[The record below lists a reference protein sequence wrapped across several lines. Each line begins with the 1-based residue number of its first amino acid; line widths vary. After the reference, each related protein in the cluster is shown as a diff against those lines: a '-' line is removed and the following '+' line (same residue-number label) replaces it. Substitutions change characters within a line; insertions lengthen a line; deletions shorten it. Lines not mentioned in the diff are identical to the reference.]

1 MNRTREGAMTNEVAN
16 ENSARQMQ
24 FWNSA
29 ASASWVEKQAR
40 LDGFFAP
47 LSVAGLTRIGATRGD
62 RVLDVGCG
70 CGDTTLALA
79 RAVGPSGTALGVD
92 ISAQMLDRAR
102 ARAAEE
108 GLGHVSYLLSDAGAY
123 PFKKAGFDLVFSR
136 LGVMFFG
143 DAPAAFANLRRAV
156 RPGGRMVFVCPR
168 APAECAFITVAV
180 TAAKPL
186 LPAGAMPIPGPEDP
200 WMFSLADPARVRRVL
215 NAAGWSD
222 VVLDP
227 LDADMVLE
235 EADGPEAAAAFSLQF
250 GPLPR
255 VLAEAGEVT
264 RAQVIAAIADA
275 YRAMGFKSR
284 VALPG
289 GFWVVSATA

>member
-1 MNRTREGAMTNEVAN
+1 MTSELAN

-29 ASASWVEKQAR
+29 ASAPWVAQQVR
-40 LDGFFAP
+40 LDAFFAP
-47 LSVAGLTRIGATRGD
+47 LSEAGLTRVCAMRGE

-79 RAVGPSGTALGVD
+79 RAVGLSGTAMGVD

-108 GLGHVSYLLSDAGAY
+108 GLGHARFLQADAGSY
-123 PFKKAGFDLVFSR
+123 PFEVAGFDLVFSR

-156 RPGGRMVFVCPR
+156 RPGGRMVFVCTR
-168 APAECAFITVAV
+168 APAECAYITAAV
-180 TAAKPL
+180 TAAQPL
-186 LPAGAMPIPGPEDP
+186 LPAGAMPVPGPEDP

-215 NAAGWSD
+215 GAAGWRD
-222 VVLDP
+222 VALDP

-235 EADGPEAAAAFSLQF
+235 EADGPEAAAAFSMQF

-255 VLAEAGEVT
+255 VLAEAGAAT

-275 YRAMGFKSR
+275 YRGMGFKSR